1 MILAKVPNFTPECLW
16 IVGFVYVGH
25 SGATTNYSRRE
36 AFASIQQALDRVVPF
51 DNNHPVLIFGDWNT
65 DPQRLQRIVHSWGH
79 GLTVM
84 QFSGSQITRLST
96 VHGRRHSSIDHF
108 VCNAPARALLTSP
121 RVDRQTAVADHF
133 VICTSIRAETQ
144 GQPPVPR
151 APIISR
157 HHCLKATDRIAT
169 SNYWDVL
176 VDGATDDTD
185 TDTDIHQLTSQFLES
200 ANAVADNLSLRLSP
214 PATRSNRRLLSGA
227 TKRAILASNTARQAF
242 IAAATHTNPD
252 PVQCNTLRDEWSRLK
267 AAATQLE
274 RADGRKQWV
283 KHADDLDRAVSDGR
297 TDLVF
302 AAARAMSG
310 NSSRSAAVTPLY
322 NSNGIVQYDPTSIL
336 RVMQCHYGSLAADT
350 TGHSLDLQYWHDRQ
364 PIQVSRDTPLIR
376 NSDILDQDF
385 SWNQIAAT
393 LLQMSPRKA
402 PGDDGI
408 TTAFYQAALYMPA
421 NTQEGVPPTP
431 FARAL
436 LRVCG
441 QVFASATIPRAWL
454 CASIVSID
462 KKDGDPLNPG
472 DKRGIALINVGLKL
486 VCKVLQMRIERF
498 VETNNLLSYE
508 QAGFR
513 KRKECVGQVVSLVDI
528 IQRRQ
533 NAGLN
538 THVLFI
544 DIRKAFDT
552 VPVGALLWK
561 LQNMGFPRRTLAF
574 LKALYTSSS
583 ARARAGSLL
592 SDPFPVQRGVRQ
604 GCPLS
609 GLLFN
614 LFINDILDGVAPI
627 TVPGLPRD
635 TNPIRGLMYADD
647 VAVFADSEQSL
658 LAASTA
664 VERWAN
670 QWEMQFGVAKCG
682 IISFTGHLAP
692 RLDNPLDIRLH
703 GQLVSRVESYKY
715 LGVLI
720 DSKLDHSAWLK
731 QKRSALEHTISALH
745 PVLANHQLTVNYRS
759 RIFSAVVM
767 GKAYYG
773 LELVGGN
780 KSHLAP
786 LQTTINKGIRLFT
799 GARLS
804 TAIGPLLVETGIG
817 SLLTRSLVSRGQLV
831 RSQRWFWSRRTKQLY
846 RNRYWLTPQVRP
858 KTVKQRHSFALM
870 ETLQTCGDSASLQKY
885 VTRQLLDTSGFFK
898 DPSFDQS
905 RAHGTRYLMLARM
918 DALWTA
924 RKAIQ
929 IGILVDTHP
938 FSVDHCIL
946 CDQQLLSTSIAHL
959 VVECKQVTGH
969 RIQSGLVPAI
979 QKSRL
984 RLLGRALDPGVENVY
999 TWLRGG
1005 VLNGEADL
1013 DQRWLDGTVEHESM
1027 GTRHDNRALA
1037 ARLADFLQFIQKKTT
1052 NYSRREA
1059 FASIRQALDR
1069 VVPFDNNHPVL
1080 IFGDWNT
1087 DPQRLQRIVHSWGHG
1102 LTVMQF
1108 SGSQITRLSTVHGRR
1123 HSSIDHFVCNAPARA
1138 LLTSPPTDRIA
1149 TSNYWDV
1156 LADGA
1161 TDDTDTDTNIHQL
1174 TSQFLESANA
1184 VADNL
1189 SLRLSP
1195 PATRFN
1201 RRLLSGATKRAIL
1214 ASNTARQAFIAVATH
1229 TNPDPVHCSTLRDEW
1244 SRLKATATQLE
1255 RVDGRKQWVKH
1266 ADNLDRA
1273 VSDGRTDLVF
1283 AAARAMSGNSSRS
1296 AAVTPLYT
1304 SDGIVQYDPT
1314 SILRVMQGHYGS
1326 LAADTT
1332 GHSLDLQYWHDRQP
1346 IQASPNTPTIRNSE
1360 ILDQDFSWNQIAA
1373 ALLQMSPR
1381 KAPGDD
1387 GITTAF
1393 YQAALYM
1400 PANTQEGVPPTPF
1413 ARALLRVCGQ
1423 VFASATIPRAWL
1435 CASIVS
1441 IDKKDGDP
1449 LNPGDKRGIALI
1461 NVGLKLVCKVLQM
1474 RIERFV
1480 ETKNLLS
1487 YEQAGF
1493 RKRKECVGQV
1503 VSLVD
1508 IIQRRQNAGLNT
1520 HVLFI
1525 DIRKAFDTV
1534 PVGALLWKLQNM
1546 GFPRRTLAFLKAL
1559 YTSSSARARAG
1570 SLLSDPFPVQ
1580 RGVRQGCPLS
1590 GLLFN
1595 LFINDILDGVAP
1607 ITVPGLPR
1615 DTNPIRGLMY
1625 ADDVAVFADSEQSL
1639 LAASTAVE
1647 QWANQWEMQFGVAKC
1662 GIISFTGHLAP
1673 RLDNPLDIRL
1683 HGQLVSRVE
1692 SYKYLGVLIDSK
1704 LDHSAWLKQKRS
1716 ALEHTISALHPVLAN
1731 HQLTVN
1737 YRSRIFS
1744 AVVMGKAYY
1753 GLELVGGN
1761 KSHLAPLQTTI
1772 NKGIRLFTGA
1782 RLSTAIG
1789 PLLVETGIDSLLTR
1803 SLVSRVRLLERS
1815 VTKRTPINA
1824 ICSGTDNDVFTL
1836 NVQGQLVRSQRW
1848 FLVSSD
1854 QTAVQ
1859 EQILADTTS
1868 QTKDSQAT
1876 TLVCIDGN
1884 STNMWGLC
1892 IAPKLIHCILCNR
1905 QLLSTS
1911 IAHLVVECEQV
1922 TGHRIQSGLVP
1933 AIQKSRLRLLGRALD
1948 PGVENVYTWLRG
1960 EVLNGE
1966 ADLDQRW
1973 LDGTVE
1979 HESMGT
1985 RHDNRALAARL
1996 ADFLQVAYRQYQS
2009 ILWKYHRDRL
2019 VEVG

>member
-1 MILAKVPNFTPECLW
+1 MANSDISVPSVDHRQEPSTSTTFSIYGLAAVSISYLRSILAPILGHQMEHVSKIDRRTTKHGARFRITVPEDRQRNIIQRLERQSKQTHWRIRQNYRHRRPDQPRPTAPPPPLSRQILAVNVANISNKRPAIRHIVRNTRLWAISETCITSSKFRFTVPGFDVIQHPATGPGRRGIALGIPSCFGGHEHGSAVGTMILAKVPNFTPECLW
-16 IVGFVYVGH
+16 IVGSVYVGH

-36 AFASIQQALDRVVPF
+36 AFASIRQALDRVVPF

-133 VICTSIRAETQ
+133 VIRTSIRAEAQ
-144 GQPPVPR
+144 GQPPAPR
-151 APIISR
+151 APTISR
-157 HHCLKATDRIAT
+157 HHCLEATDRIAT

-176 VDGATDDTD
+176 ADGATDTD

-214 PATRSNRRLLSGA
+214 PATRSNRRLLSGT

-252 PVQCNTLRDEWSRLK
+252 PIQCNTLRDEWSCLK

-274 RADGRKQWV
+274 RVDGRKQWV
-283 KHADDLDRAVSDGR
+283 KHADNLDRAVSDGR

-302 AAARAMSG
+302 SAARAMSG

-336 RVMQCHYGSLAADT
+336 RVMQGHYGSLAADT

-364 PIQVSRDTPLIR
+364 PIQVSPNTPTIR

-385 SWNQIAAT
+385 SWNQIAAA

-421 NTQEGVPPTP
+421 DTQEGVPPTP

-436 LRVCG
+436 LRICG

-513 KRKECVGQVVSLVDI
+513 KREECVGQVVSLVDI

-592 SDPFPVQRGVRQ
+592 SDPFPSLDYRETPTPSEDSCTQTMWQ
-604 GCPLS
+604 C
-609 GLLFN
+609 LL
-614 LFINDILDGVAPI
+614 
-627 TVPGLPRD
+627 T
-635 TNPIRGLMYADD
+635 
-647 VAVFADSEQSL
+647 SEQSL

-664 VERWAN
+664 IEQWAN
-670 QWEMQFGVAKCG
+670 RWEMQFGVAKCG

-817 SLLTRSLVSRGQLV
+817 SLLTRSLVSRVRLLERSVTKRTPINAICSGTDNDVFTLNVQGQLV

-870 ETLQTCGDSASLQKY
+870 ETLRTCGDSASLQKY

-938 FSVDHCIL
+938 FSVDTLHIMRPAATQHIHC
-946 CDQQLLSTSIAHL
+946 SS
-959 VVECKQVTGH
+959 
-969 RIQSGLVPAI
+969 
-979 QKSRL
+979 
-984 RLLGRALDPGVENVY
+984 
-999 TWLRGG
+999 RGG
-1005 VLNGEADL
+1005 V
-1013 DQRWLDGTVEHESM
+1013 
-1027 GTRHDNRALA
+1027 
-1037 ARLADFLQFIQKKTT
+1037 
-1052 NYSRREA
+1052 
-1059 FASIRQALDR
+1059 
-1069 VVPFDNNHPVL
+1069 
-1080 IFGDWNT
+1080 
-1087 DPQRLQRIVHSWGHG
+1087 
-1102 LTVMQF
+1102 
-1108 SGSQITRLSTVHGRR
+1108 
-1123 HSSIDHFVCNAPARA
+1123 
-1138 LLTSPPTDRIA
+1138 
-1149 TSNYWDV
+1149 
-1156 LADGA
+1156 
-1161 TDDTDTDTNIHQL
+1161 
-1174 TSQFLESANA
+1174 
-1184 VADNL
+1184 
-1189 SLRLSP
+1189 
-1195 PATRFN
+1195 
-1201 RRLLSGATKRAIL
+1201 
-1214 ASNTARQAFIAVATH
+1214 
-1229 TNPDPVHCSTLRDEW
+1229 
-1244 SRLKATATQLE
+1244 
-1255 RVDGRKQWVKH
+1255 
-1266 ADNLDRA
+1266 
-1273 VSDGRTDLVF
+1273 
-1283 AAARAMSGNSSRS
+1283 
-1296 AAVTPLYT
+1296 
-1304 SDGIVQYDPT
+1304 
-1314 SILRVMQGHYGS
+1314 
-1326 LAADTT
+1326 
-1332 GHSLDLQYWHDRQP
+1332 
-1346 IQASPNTPTIRNSE
+1346 
-1360 ILDQDFSWNQIAA
+1360 
-1373 ALLQMSPR
+1373 
-1381 KAPGDD
+1381 
-1387 GITTAF
+1387 
-1393 YQAALYM
+1393 
-1400 PANTQEGVPPTPF
+1400 
-1413 ARALLRVCGQ
+1413 
-1423 VFASATIPRAWL
+1423 
-1435 CASIVS
+1435 
-1441 IDKKDGDP
+1441 
-1449 LNPGDKRGIALI
+1449 
-1461 NVGLKLVCKVLQM
+1461 
-1474 RIERFV
+1474 
-1480 ETKNLLS
+1480 
-1487 YEQAGF
+1487 
-1493 RKRKECVGQV
+1493 
-1503 VSLVD
+1503 
-1508 IIQRRQNAGLNT
+1508 
-1520 HVLFI
+1520 
-1525 DIRKAFDTV
+1525 
-1534 PVGALLWKLQNM
+1534 
-1546 GFPRRTLAFLKAL
+1546 
-1559 YTSSSARARAG
+1559 
-1570 SLLSDPFPVQ
+1570 
-1580 RGVRQGCPLS
+1580 
-1590 GLLFN
+1590 
-1595 LFINDILDGVAP
+1595 
-1607 ITVPGLPR
+1607 
-1615 DTNPIRGLMY
+1615 
-1625 ADDVAVFADSEQSL
+1625 
-1639 LAASTAVE
+1639 
-1647 QWANQWEMQFGVAKC
+1647 
-1662 GIISFTGHLAP
+1662 
-1673 RLDNPLDIRL
+1673 
-1683 HGQLVSRVE
+1683 
-1692 SYKYLGVLIDSK
+1692 
-1704 LDHSAWLKQKRS
+1704 
-1716 ALEHTISALHPVLAN
+1716 
-1731 HQLTVN
+1731 
-1737 YRSRIFS
+1737 
-1744 AVVMGKAYY
+1744 
-1753 GLELVGGN
+1753 
-1761 KSHLAPLQTTI
+1761 
-1772 NKGIRLFTGA
+1772 
-1782 RLSTAIG
+1782 
-1789 PLLVETGIDSLLTR
+1789 
-1803 SLVSRVRLLERS
+1803 
-1815 VTKRTPINA
+1815 
-1824 ICSGTDNDVFTL
+1824 
-1836 NVQGQLVRSQRW
+1836 
-1848 FLVSSD
+1848 
-1854 QTAVQ
+1854 
-1859 EQILADTTS
+1859 
-1868 QTKDSQAT
+1868 
-1876 TLVCIDGN
+1876 
-1884 STNMWGLC
+1884 
-1892 IAPKLIHCILCNR
+1892 
-1905 QLLSTS
+1905 
-1911 IAHLVVECEQV
+1911 
-1922 TGHRIQSGLVP
+1922 
-1933 AIQKSRLRLLGRALD
+1933 
-1948 PGVENVYTWLRG
+1948 
-1960 EVLNGE
+1960 
-1966 ADLDQRW
+1966 
-1973 LDGTVE
+1973 
-1979 HESMGT
+1979 
-1985 RHDNRALAARL
+1985 
-1996 ADFLQVAYRQYQS
+1996 
-2009 ILWKYHRDRL
+2009 
-2019 VEVG
+2019 

>member
-1 MILAKVPNFTPECLW
+1 MVDVIRQ
-16 IVGFVYVGH
+16 
-25 SGATTNYSRRE
+25 STT
-36 AFASIQQALDRVVPF
+36 LC
-51 DNNHPVLIFGDWNT
+51 
-65 DPQRLQRIVHSWGH
+65 
-79 GLTVM
+79 VM
-84 QFSGSQITRLST
+84 HQPA
-96 VHGRRHSSIDHF
+96 HF
-108 VCNAPARALLTSP
+108 LTSP

-133 VICTSIRAETQ
+133 VIRTSIRAEAQ

-151 APIISR
+151 APTISR
-157 HHCLKATDRIAT
+157 HHCLEATDRIAT

-176 VDGATDDTD
+176 
-185 TDTDIHQLTSQFLES
+185 
-200 ANAVADNLSLRLSP
+200 AD
-214 PATRSNRRLLSGA
+214 A

-242 IAAATHTNPD
+242 IAAATQSNPD

-274 RADGRKQWV
+274 RVDGRKQWV
-283 KHADDLDRAVSDGR
+283 KHADNLDRAVSDGR

-302 AAARAMSG
+302 SAARAMSG

-322 NSNGIVQYDPTSIL
+322 NSDGIVQYDPNIHPA
-336 RVMQCHYGSLAADT
+336 CHA
-350 TGHSLDLQYWHDRQ
+350 
-364 PIQVSRDTPLIR
+364 R

-385 SWNQIAAT
+385 SWNQIAAA

-513 KRKECVGQVVSLVDI
+513 KREECVGQVVSLVDI

-664 VERWAN
+664 IEQWAN
-670 QWEMQFGVAKCG
+670 
-682 IISFTGHLAP
+682 
-692 RLDNPLDIRLH
+692 
-703 GQLVSRVESYKY
+703 QLVSRVESYKY

-804 TAIGPLLVETGIG
+804 TAIGPLLVETGNWVTSHSLIG
-817 SLLTRSLVSRGQLV
+817 ITGQLV

-870 ETLQTCGDSASLQKY
+870 ETLRTCGDSASLQKY

-959 VVECKQVTGH
+959 VVECEQVTGH

-1037 ARLADFLQFIQKKTT
+1037 ARLADFLQ
-1052 NYSRREA
+1052 
-1059 FASIRQALDR
+1059 
-1069 VVPFDNNHPVL
+1069 
-1080 IFGDWNT
+1080 
-1087 DPQRLQRIVHSWGHG
+1087 
-1102 LTVMQF
+1102 
-1108 SGSQITRLSTVHGRR
+1108 
-1123 HSSIDHFVCNAPARA
+1123 
-1138 LLTSPPTDRIA
+1138 
-1149 TSNYWDV
+1149 
-1156 LADGA
+1156 
-1161 TDDTDTDTNIHQL
+1161 
-1174 TSQFLESANA
+1174 
-1184 VADNL
+1184 
-1189 SLRLSP
+1189 
-1195 PATRFN
+1195 
-1201 RRLLSGATKRAIL
+1201 
-1214 ASNTARQAFIAVATH
+1214 
-1229 TNPDPVHCSTLRDEW
+1229 
-1244 SRLKATATQLE
+1244 
-1255 RVDGRKQWVKH
+1255 
-1266 ADNLDRA
+1266 
-1273 VSDGRTDLVF
+1273 
-1283 AAARAMSGNSSRS
+1283 
-1296 AAVTPLYT
+1296 
-1304 SDGIVQYDPT
+1304 
-1314 SILRVMQGHYGS
+1314 
-1326 LAADTT
+1326 
-1332 GHSLDLQYWHDRQP
+1332 
-1346 IQASPNTPTIRNSE
+1346 
-1360 ILDQDFSWNQIAA
+1360 
-1373 ALLQMSPR
+1373 
-1381 KAPGDD
+1381 
-1387 GITTAF
+1387 
-1393 YQAALYM
+1393 
-1400 PANTQEGVPPTPF
+1400 
-1413 ARALLRVCGQ
+1413 
-1423 VFASATIPRAWL
+1423 
-1435 CASIVS
+1435 
-1441 IDKKDGDP
+1441 
-1449 LNPGDKRGIALI
+1449 
-1461 NVGLKLVCKVLQM
+1461 
-1474 RIERFV
+1474 
-1480 ETKNLLS
+1480 
-1487 YEQAGF
+1487 
-1493 RKRKECVGQV
+1493 
-1503 VSLVD
+1503 
-1508 IIQRRQNAGLNT
+1508 
-1520 HVLFI
+1520 
-1525 DIRKAFDTV
+1525 
-1534 PVGALLWKLQNM
+1534 
-1546 GFPRRTLAFLKAL
+1546 
-1559 YTSSSARARAG
+1559 
-1570 SLLSDPFPVQ
+1570 
-1580 RGVRQGCPLS
+1580 
-1590 GLLFN
+1590 
-1595 LFINDILDGVAP
+1595 
-1607 ITVPGLPR
+1607 
-1615 DTNPIRGLMY
+1615 
-1625 ADDVAVFADSEQSL
+1625 
-1639 LAASTAVE
+1639 
-1647 QWANQWEMQFGVAKC
+1647 
-1662 GIISFTGHLAP
+1662 
-1673 RLDNPLDIRL
+1673 
-1683 HGQLVSRVE
+1683 
-1692 SYKYLGVLIDSK
+1692 
-1704 LDHSAWLKQKRS
+1704 
-1716 ALEHTISALHPVLAN
+1716 
-1731 HQLTVN
+1731 
-1737 YRSRIFS
+1737 
-1744 AVVMGKAYY
+1744 
-1753 GLELVGGN
+1753 
-1761 KSHLAPLQTTI
+1761 
-1772 NKGIRLFTGA
+1772 
-1782 RLSTAIG
+1782 
-1789 PLLVETGIDSLLTR
+1789 
-1803 SLVSRVRLLERS
+1803 
-1815 VTKRTPINA
+1815 
-1824 ICSGTDNDVFTL
+1824 
-1836 NVQGQLVRSQRW
+1836 
-1848 FLVSSD
+1848 
-1854 QTAVQ
+1854 
-1859 EQILADTTS
+1859 
-1868 QTKDSQAT
+1868 
-1876 TLVCIDGN
+1876 
-1884 STNMWGLC
+1884 
-1892 IAPKLIHCILCNR
+1892 
-1905 QLLSTS
+1905 
-1911 IAHLVVECEQV
+1911 
-1922 TGHRIQSGLVP
+1922 
-1933 AIQKSRLRLLGRALD
+1933 
-1948 PGVENVYTWLRG
+1948 
-1960 EVLNGE
+1960 
-1966 ADLDQRW
+1966 
-1973 LDGTVE
+1973 
-1979 HESMGT
+1979 
-1985 RHDNRALAARL
+1985 
-1996 ADFLQVAYRQYQS
+1996 VAYRQYQS
-2009 ILWKYHRDRL
+2009 TLWKYHRDRL

>member
-1 MILAKVPNFTPECLW
+1 ME
-16 IVGFVYVGH
+16 
-25 SGATTNYSRRE
+25 
-36 AFASIQQALDRVVPF
+36 
-51 DNNHPVLIFGDWNT
+51 
-65 DPQRLQRIVHSWGH
+65 
-79 GLTVM
+79 
-84 QFSGSQITRLST
+84 
-96 VHGRRHSSIDHF
+96 
-108 VCNAPARALLTSP
+108 
-121 RVDRQTAVADHF
+121 
-133 VICTSIRAETQ
+133 IRAEAQ
-144 GQPPVPR
+144 GQSPVPR
-151 APIISR
+151 ASTISR
-157 HHCLKATDRIAT
+157 HHCLEATDRIAT

-176 VDGATDDTD
+176 AD
-185 TDTDIHQLTSQFLES
+185 

-267 AAATQLE
+267 ATATQLE
-274 RADGRKQWV
+274 RVDGRKQWV
-283 KHADDLDRAVSDGR
+283 KHADNLDRAVSDGR

-322 NSNGIVQYDPTSIL
+322 NSDGIVQYDPTSIL
-336 RVMQCHYGSLAADT
+336 RVMQGHYGSLAADT

-364 PIQVSRDTPLIR
+364 PIQVSPNTPPIR

-385 SWNQIAAT
+385 SWNQIAAA

-402 PGDDGI
+402 PGDD
-408 TTAFYQAALYMPA
+408 
-421 NTQEGVPPTP
+421 
-431 FARAL
+431 
-436 LRVCG
+436 
-441 QVFASATIPRAWL
+441 ATIPRAWL

-513 KRKECVGQVVSLVDI
+513 KREECVGQVVSLVDI

-664 VERWAN
+664 IEQWAN
-670 QWEMQFGVAKCG
+670 RWEMQFGVAKCG

-817 SLLTRSLVSRGQLV
+817 SLLTRSLVSRVRLLERSVTKRTPINAICSGTDNDVFTLNVQGQLV

-870 ETLQTCGDSASLQKY
+870 ETLRTCGDSASLQKY
-885 VTRQLLDTSGFFK
+885 VTRQFLDTSGFFK

-959 VVECKQVTGH
+959 VVECEQVTGH

-1037 ARLADFLQFIQKKTT
+1037 ARLADFLQ
-1052 NYSRREA
+1052 
-1059 FASIRQALDR
+1059 
-1069 VVPFDNNHPVL
+1069 
-1080 IFGDWNT
+1080 
-1087 DPQRLQRIVHSWGHG
+1087 
-1102 LTVMQF
+1102 
-1108 SGSQITRLSTVHGRR
+1108 
-1123 HSSIDHFVCNAPARA
+1123 
-1138 LLTSPPTDRIA
+1138 
-1149 TSNYWDV
+1149 
-1156 LADGA
+1156 
-1161 TDDTDTDTNIHQL
+1161 
-1174 TSQFLESANA
+1174 
-1184 VADNL
+1184 
-1189 SLRLSP
+1189 
-1195 PATRFN
+1195 
-1201 RRLLSGATKRAIL
+1201 
-1214 ASNTARQAFIAVATH
+1214 
-1229 TNPDPVHCSTLRDEW
+1229 
-1244 SRLKATATQLE
+1244 
-1255 RVDGRKQWVKH
+1255 
-1266 ADNLDRA
+1266 
-1273 VSDGRTDLVF
+1273 
-1283 AAARAMSGNSSRS
+1283 
-1296 AAVTPLYT
+1296 
-1304 SDGIVQYDPT
+1304 
-1314 SILRVMQGHYGS
+1314 
-1326 LAADTT
+1326 
-1332 GHSLDLQYWHDRQP
+1332 
-1346 IQASPNTPTIRNSE
+1346 
-1360 ILDQDFSWNQIAA
+1360 
-1373 ALLQMSPR
+1373 
-1381 KAPGDD
+1381 
-1387 GITTAF
+1387 
-1393 YQAALYM
+1393 
-1400 PANTQEGVPPTPF
+1400 
-1413 ARALLRVCGQ
+1413 
-1423 VFASATIPRAWL
+1423 
-1435 CASIVS
+1435 
-1441 IDKKDGDP
+1441 
-1449 LNPGDKRGIALI
+1449 
-1461 NVGLKLVCKVLQM
+1461 
-1474 RIERFV
+1474 
-1480 ETKNLLS
+1480 
-1487 YEQAGF
+1487 
-1493 RKRKECVGQV
+1493 
-1503 VSLVD
+1503 
-1508 IIQRRQNAGLNT
+1508 
-1520 HVLFI
+1520 
-1525 DIRKAFDTV
+1525 
-1534 PVGALLWKLQNM
+1534 
-1546 GFPRRTLAFLKAL
+1546 
-1559 YTSSSARARAG
+1559 
-1570 SLLSDPFPVQ
+1570 
-1580 RGVRQGCPLS
+1580 
-1590 GLLFN
+1590 
-1595 LFINDILDGVAP
+1595 
-1607 ITVPGLPR
+1607 
-1615 DTNPIRGLMY
+1615 
-1625 ADDVAVFADSEQSL
+1625 
-1639 LAASTAVE
+1639 
-1647 QWANQWEMQFGVAKC
+1647 
-1662 GIISFTGHLAP
+1662 
-1673 RLDNPLDIRL
+1673 
-1683 HGQLVSRVE
+1683 
-1692 SYKYLGVLIDSK
+1692 
-1704 LDHSAWLKQKRS
+1704 
-1716 ALEHTISALHPVLAN
+1716 
-1731 HQLTVN
+1731 
-1737 YRSRIFS
+1737 
-1744 AVVMGKAYY
+1744 
-1753 GLELVGGN
+1753 
-1761 KSHLAPLQTTI
+1761 
-1772 NKGIRLFTGA
+1772 
-1782 RLSTAIG
+1782 
-1789 PLLVETGIDSLLTR
+1789 
-1803 SLVSRVRLLERS
+1803 
-1815 VTKRTPINA
+1815 
-1824 ICSGTDNDVFTL
+1824 
-1836 NVQGQLVRSQRW
+1836 
-1848 FLVSSD
+1848 
-1854 QTAVQ
+1854 
-1859 EQILADTTS
+1859 
-1868 QTKDSQAT
+1868 
-1876 TLVCIDGN
+1876 
-1884 STNMWGLC
+1884 
-1892 IAPKLIHCILCNR
+1892 
-1905 QLLSTS
+1905 
-1911 IAHLVVECEQV
+1911 
-1922 TGHRIQSGLVP
+1922 
-1933 AIQKSRLRLLGRALD
+1933 
-1948 PGVENVYTWLRG
+1948 
-1960 EVLNGE
+1960 
-1966 ADLDQRW
+1966 
-1973 LDGTVE
+1973 
-1979 HESMGT
+1979 
-1985 RHDNRALAARL
+1985 
-1996 ADFLQVAYRQYQS
+1996 VAYRQYQS
-2009 ILWKYHRDRL
+2009 TLWKYHRDRL

>member
-1 MILAKVPNFTPECLW
+1 MEHVSKIDRRTTKHGARFRITVPEDRQRNIIQRLERQSKQTHWRIRQNYRHRRPDQPRPTAPPPPLSRQILAVNVANISNKRPAIAISSGTPGSGPSQRPALLPQNFALLSLVRCHPASSHGTWTQRNRPRYPSCFGGHEHGSAVGTMILAKVPNFTPECLW
-16 IVGFVYVGH
+16 IVGSVYVGH

-36 AFASIQQALDRVVPF
+36 ALLVFGKLSTELFHLTTTILF
-51 DNNHPVLIFGDWNT
+51 SFGDWNT

-79 GLTVM
+79 
-84 QFSGSQITRLST
+84 
-96 VHGRRHSSIDHF
+96 
-108 VCNAPARALLTSP
+108 ARALLTSP

-133 VICTSIRAETQ
+133 VIRTSIRAEAQ

-151 APIISR
+151 APTISR
-157 HHCLKATDRIAT
+157 HHCLEATDRIAT

-176 VDGATDDTD
+176 ADGASDDTD
-185 TDTDIHQLTSQFLES
+185 TDTDVHQLTSQFLES
-200 ANAVADNLSLRLSP
+200 ANAVADQLSLRLSP
-214 PATRSNRRLLSGA
+214 PVTRSNRRLLSGT

-242 IAAATHTNPD
+242 ISAATNRNPD

-274 RADGRKQWV
+274 RVDGRKQWV
-283 KHADDLDRAVSDGR
+283 KHADNLDRAVSDGR

-322 NSNGIVQYDPTSIL
+322 NSDGIVQYDPTSIL

-364 PIQVSRDTPLIR
+364 PIQASPNTPTIR

-385 SWNQIAAT
+385 SWNQIAAA

-421 NTQEGVPPTP
+421 DTQEGVPPTP
-431 FARAL
+431 FACAL

-441 QVFASATIPRAWL
+441 QIFASATIPRAWL

-462 KKDGDPLNPG
+462 KKNGDPLNPG

-513 KRKECVGQVVSLVDI
+513 KREECVGQVVSLVDI

-544 DIRKAFDT
+544 DIQKAFDT

-614 LFINDILDGVAPI
+614 LFINDILDGVVPI

-658 LAASTA
+658 LVASTA
-664 VERWAN
+664 IEQWAN
-670 QWEMQFGVAKCG
+670 RWEMQFGVAKCG
-682 IISFTGHLAP
+682 IISFTGHLVS

-817 SLLTRSLVSRGQLV
+817 SLLTRSLVSRVRLLERSVTKRTPINAICSGTDNDVFTLNVQGQLV

-870 ETLQTCGDSASLQKY
+870 ETLRTCGDSASLQKY

-959 VVECKQVTGH
+959 VVECEQVTGH

-1037 ARLADFLQFIQKKTT
+1037 ARLADFLQ
-1052 NYSRREA
+1052 
-1059 FASIRQALDR
+1059 
-1069 VVPFDNNHPVL
+1069 
-1080 IFGDWNT
+1080 
-1087 DPQRLQRIVHSWGHG
+1087 
-1102 LTVMQF
+1102 
-1108 SGSQITRLSTVHGRR
+1108 
-1123 HSSIDHFVCNAPARA
+1123 
-1138 LLTSPPTDRIA
+1138 
-1149 TSNYWDV
+1149 
-1156 LADGA
+1156 
-1161 TDDTDTDTNIHQL
+1161 
-1174 TSQFLESANA
+1174 
-1184 VADNL
+1184 
-1189 SLRLSP
+1189 
-1195 PATRFN
+1195 
-1201 RRLLSGATKRAIL
+1201 
-1214 ASNTARQAFIAVATH
+1214 
-1229 TNPDPVHCSTLRDEW
+1229 
-1244 SRLKATATQLE
+1244 
-1255 RVDGRKQWVKH
+1255 
-1266 ADNLDRA
+1266 
-1273 VSDGRTDLVF
+1273 
-1283 AAARAMSGNSSRS
+1283 
-1296 AAVTPLYT
+1296 
-1304 SDGIVQYDPT
+1304 
-1314 SILRVMQGHYGS
+1314 
-1326 LAADTT
+1326 
-1332 GHSLDLQYWHDRQP
+1332 
-1346 IQASPNTPTIRNSE
+1346 
-1360 ILDQDFSWNQIAA
+1360 
-1373 ALLQMSPR
+1373 
-1381 KAPGDD
+1381 
-1387 GITTAF
+1387 
-1393 YQAALYM
+1393 
-1400 PANTQEGVPPTPF
+1400 
-1413 ARALLRVCGQ
+1413 
-1423 VFASATIPRAWL
+1423 
-1435 CASIVS
+1435 
-1441 IDKKDGDP
+1441 
-1449 LNPGDKRGIALI
+1449 
-1461 NVGLKLVCKVLQM
+1461 
-1474 RIERFV
+1474 
-1480 ETKNLLS
+1480 
-1487 YEQAGF
+1487 
-1493 RKRKECVGQV
+1493 
-1503 VSLVD
+1503 
-1508 IIQRRQNAGLNT
+1508 
-1520 HVLFI
+1520 
-1525 DIRKAFDTV
+1525 
-1534 PVGALLWKLQNM
+1534 
-1546 GFPRRTLAFLKAL
+1546 
-1559 YTSSSARARAG
+1559 
-1570 SLLSDPFPVQ
+1570 
-1580 RGVRQGCPLS
+1580 
-1590 GLLFN
+1590 
-1595 LFINDILDGVAP
+1595 
-1607 ITVPGLPR
+1607 
-1615 DTNPIRGLMY
+1615 
-1625 ADDVAVFADSEQSL
+1625 
-1639 LAASTAVE
+1639 
-1647 QWANQWEMQFGVAKC
+1647 
-1662 GIISFTGHLAP
+1662 
-1673 RLDNPLDIRL
+1673 
-1683 HGQLVSRVE
+1683 
-1692 SYKYLGVLIDSK
+1692 
-1704 LDHSAWLKQKRS
+1704 
-1716 ALEHTISALHPVLAN
+1716 
-1731 HQLTVN
+1731 
-1737 YRSRIFS
+1737 
-1744 AVVMGKAYY
+1744 
-1753 GLELVGGN
+1753 
-1761 KSHLAPLQTTI
+1761 
-1772 NKGIRLFTGA
+1772 
-1782 RLSTAIG
+1782 
-1789 PLLVETGIDSLLTR
+1789 
-1803 SLVSRVRLLERS
+1803 
-1815 VTKRTPINA
+1815 
-1824 ICSGTDNDVFTL
+1824 
-1836 NVQGQLVRSQRW
+1836 
-1848 FLVSSD
+1848 
-1854 QTAVQ
+1854 
-1859 EQILADTTS
+1859 
-1868 QTKDSQAT
+1868 
-1876 TLVCIDGN
+1876 
-1884 STNMWGLC
+1884 
-1892 IAPKLIHCILCNR
+1892 
-1905 QLLSTS
+1905 
-1911 IAHLVVECEQV
+1911 
-1922 TGHRIQSGLVP
+1922 
-1933 AIQKSRLRLLGRALD
+1933 
-1948 PGVENVYTWLRG
+1948 
-1960 EVLNGE
+1960 
-1966 ADLDQRW
+1966 
-1973 LDGTVE
+1973 
-1979 HESMGT
+1979 
-1985 RHDNRALAARL
+1985 
-1996 ADFLQVAYRQYQS
+1996 VAYRQYQS
-2009 ILWKYHRDRL
+2009 TLWKYHRDRL